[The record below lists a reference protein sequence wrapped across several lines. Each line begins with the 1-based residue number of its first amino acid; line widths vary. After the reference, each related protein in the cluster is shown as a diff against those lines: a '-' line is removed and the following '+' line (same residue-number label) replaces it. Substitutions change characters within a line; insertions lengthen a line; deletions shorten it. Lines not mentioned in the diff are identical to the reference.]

1 MHKLKQNGI
10 NLGNMGIKHLNKFLR
25 ENCKNSIKCIS
36 MSELS
41 GKKIAIDIS
50 IYLYK
55 YVGDD
60 SLIEKMYLMIS
71 IFRYYNITPIFIFD
85 GKPPTEKKE
94 LLKRRRENKLDAE
107 KEYNRLRDCLEEIAD
122 DSEKQEIIANMD
134 SLKKQFVYV
143 NKKHIE
149 LVKELLTSFGV
160 NYCDA
165 PGEADELCAMLVLK
179 KKVWCCMSEDMD
191 LFAYGCSRV
200 LRYFSLINRTAILYD
215 MKCILYELSITMK
228 EFRQICVLSGTDYNI
243 SYDGNDSMNLQKTTK
258 IFKKYKKTKEDIDF
272 YEWFR
277 KNYPDCE
284 DNYDILLSIYKLFDL
299 SDNHSHLKL
308 YEDINICNSVVIK
321 EALRTILEND
331 GFIFAAIG

>member
-1 MHKLKQNGI
+1 LDKLKQNGI

-60 SLIEKMYLMIS
+60 SLIENMYLMIS

-94 LLKRRRENKLDAE
+94 LLKQRRENKLDAE
-107 KEYNRLRDCLEEIAD
+107 KEYNRLRDCLHEIAD

-160 NYCDA
+160 NYFDA

-215 MKCILYELSITMK
+215 MKSILYELSVTMK

-243 SYDGNDSMNLQKTTK
+243 SYDGKDGMNLQKTTK
-258 IFKKYKKTKEDIDF
+258 VFKKYKKTKEDIDF

-284 DNYDILLSIYKLFDL
+284 DNYEILLSIYKLFDL
-299 SDNHSHLKL
+299 SENHNHLKS
-308 YEDINICNSVVIK
+308 YEDINICNSLIIK
-321 EALRTILEND
+321 ETLKSILEND
-331 GFIFAAIG
+331 GFIFAASG